1 MATGSAA
8 GGCLRQTG
16 SVLQCAFSVWLLH
29 MCGKWTVKLGPVWL
43 FYACETWRQSEWSF
57 SGQHAFSIWL
67 LYICGKWTV
76 KLVPVWLLFTWKVDG
91 KTGPCLYIYIY
102 VWKVDRK
109 TGPCLADIYVR
120 REHSENRLFLDVIYV
135 ASGMVIS
142 CLTKLCIVW

>member
-1 MATGSAA
+1 MHVRHGDNQNGLFLANMPSLS
-8 GGCLRQTG
+8 GC
-16 SVLQCAFSVWLLH
+16 
-29 MCGKWTVKLGPVWL
+29 
-43 FYACETWRQSEWSF
+43 
-57 SGQHAFSIWL
+57 
-67 LYICGKWTV
+67 YIYM
-76 KLVPVWLLFTWKVDG
+76 WKVDSKTGPCLAVIYMDG